1 MKERNYSF
9 DLMRVIAC
17 LMIIGMHAPMPS
29 EHANPLFLNASGY
42 FTAPGLCLFFVISGA
57 LLLQIK
63 TDTFSFLKKRLGKV
77 VMPTLC
83 FTLFYLVLN
92 SVNGGDV
99 YWAKSICSIPFAPQG
114 HGVLWF
120 MYTLIGL
127 YLVSPIIS
135 RWLDKASKREE
146 EFYLSLWAITMC
158 YPILKLVLE
167 VNESNTGILYYFSGY
182 LGYFVLGHYLNKYPE
197 PITFKRMI
205 LPVAL
210 AVAAPVA
217 CKLLHLEVDFYSIF
231 WYLSIFVTILTVA
244 IYVVISKYGQ
254 KLIGGGRFRSFVVLT
269 SNLSFGIYL
278 IHIAVMRSFLWK
290 LNCIINIENYIL
302 QWAVIVVL
310 TFALSWMSAYLISLL
325 PFGDYI
331 IGYKRKKVR
340 G

>member
-1 MKERNYSF
+1 MKERNYNY
-9 DLMRVIAC
+9 DIMRIIAC
-17 LMIIGMHAPMPS
+17 IMIICMHAPMPS

-57 LLLQIK
+57 LLLPIK
-63 TDTFSFLKKRLGKV
+63 TDTFSFLKKRLGKM

-83 FTLFYLVLN
+83 FTVLYLLLGAA
-92 SVNGGDV
+92 SGTDVN
-99 YWAKSICSIPFAPQG
+99 WMKSICSIPFSPQG

-158 YPILKLVLE
+158 YPLLKLVLE

-197 PITFKRMI
+197 NITLRRLV

-210 AVAAPVA
+210 AIVAPVA
-217 CKLLHLEVDFYSIF
+217 CKLLHVEVDFYSLF
-231 WYLSIFVTILTVA
+231 SYLSFFVAILTVA
-244 IYVVISKYGQ
+244 IYVMISKYGKKFVFLGG
-254 KLIGGGRFRSFVVLT
+254 KLRSFVVLT

-290 LNCIINIENYIL
+290 LDCIINIENYIL

-310 TFALSWMSAYLISLL
+310 TFALSWVATYMITLL
-325 PFGDYI
+325 PFGNYI
-331 IGYKRKKVR
+331 IGFKQKRK
-340 G
+340 

>member
-9 DLMRVIAC
+9 DLMRVLAC

-29 EHANPLFLNASGY
+29 ENANPLFLNASGY

-57 LLLQIK
+57 LLLPIK
-63 TDTFSFLKKRLGKV
+63 TDTFSFLKKRMGKV
-77 VMPTLC
+77 VTPTLC
-83 FTLFYLVLN
+83 FTLLYLVLKA
-92 SVNGGDV
+92 VNGTDV
-99 YWAKSICSIPFAPQG
+99 NWTKSICSIPFAPQG

-146 EFYLSLWAITMC
+146 EFYLMLWAITMC
-158 YPILKLVLE
+158 YPLLELVLDI
-167 VNESNTGILYYFSGY
+167 NESNTGILYYSSGY
-182 LGYFVLGHYLNKYPE
+182 VGYFVLGHYLTKYPE
-197 PITFKRMI
+197 SITLNRLV

-210 AVAAPVA
+210 AIVAPVA
-217 CKLLHLEVDFYSIF
+217 CKLLRVEVDFYSLF
-231 WYLSIFVTILTVA
+231 WYLSIFVAILTVA

-254 KLIGGGRFRSFVVLT
+254 KLVGGKLMNAVVLT

-290 LNCIINIENYIL
+290 LDCIIDIENYIL
-302 QWAVIVVL
+302 QWAVVVVL
-310 TFALSWMSAYLISLL
+310 TFAISWFCAYVISLL
-325 PFGDYI
+325 PFGNYI